1 MVSGSEYK
9 RVCRNCL
16 RFEPIAEDI
25 GKCRLKGKQVKAED
39 SCENFCREIELLN
52 NNDGWF
58 VLAGFRTAGP
68 FQYLED
74 IDHVSVAEQLGVEP
88 KEVFKAKMRAYRSP
102 STPINV
108 DDGCIELDNLTI
120 QPIFN
125 GLAKK
130 IHPAIGV
137 VDGVAYV
144 GVYLPCIISTSKGET
159 KEKELPFLITS
170 DRKKILCNQEILSR
184 LKWKLEYKVIGFEN
198 RWSLESIEAFLN
210 GTAKVDLASV
220 YEMVKEAWE
229 TYIEFENPVVYDFL
243 TLWTIGTYFFH
254 LFNAYPYVYIG
265 GLKRTGKTKV
275 LTVASLMCFNAI
287 FSNNLSTS
295 AIFRLI
301 QSGRCTLLMDETEKL
316 ANKERAS
323 ELRNLLLSGYKRGA
337 KVYRVEKTGKDRLV
351 PEAFEVYSPKMIANI
366 RGIEDVLEDRCITL
380 IMKRGKNKQILNSE
394 PQVNDPLWQ
403 EIRNSLYLL
412 YLTYFS
418 ELSELN
424 ELCEYSGKD
433 IAERELEL
441 WKPIFVLAKFFDST
455 IPHGSQNSLSSLS
468 SLYDRMVEF
477 AKQKVREKQIEN
489 MTEVGEYVLV
499 QTLLKIVKENRYY
512 RVKEIRDSM
521 ATYFDEDQRWLTT
534 AWVGRALRRLG
545 FTEKHRVGTG
555 YEYLI
560 KTQAV
565 QDLAERLGIKPQ
577 PESQTQQ
584 IKQAEGP
591 LMKVCRQ
598 PTLTEENLRLVL
610 GKIRE
615 VCRHKLYITTEELEH
630 ETGLDKDKLLEILRT
645 LHKEGKIV
653 EYHQGCWKP
662 VE

>member
-1 MVSGSEYK
+1 MMVSEFEHK
-9 RVCRNCL
+9 RVCKNCL

-25 GKCRLKGKQVKAED
+25 GKCRLEGRQVKAED

-52 NNDGWF
+52 NSDGWF

-108 DDGCIELDNLTI
+108 DDSFIELDNLTI

-125 GLAKK
+125 GLSKK

-144 GVYLPCIISTSKGET
+144 GVHLPCIVSSKGEA
-159 KEKELPFLITS
+159 KERELPFLITS
-170 DRKKILCNQEILSR
+170 DRKKILCNQEVLAK
-184 LKWKLEYKVIGFEN
+184 LKWKLEYRVVGFEN

-210 GTAKVDLASV
+210 GTAKVDPANV
-220 YEMVKEAWE
+220 YKMVKEAWK

-254 LFNAYPYVYIG
+254 LFNAYPYVYVS
-265 GLKRTGKTKV
+265 GLKRSGKTKV

-366 RGIEDVLEDRCITL
+366 RGIEDVLEDRCITI

-412 YLTYFS
+412 YLTYFGEVS
-418 ELSELN
+418 ELTELY
-424 ELCEYSGKD
+424 EYSGKD

-455 IPHGSQNSLSSLS
+455 FPHTSQGSES
-468 SLYDRMVEF
+468 SLYSLMVEF
-477 AKQKVREKQIEN
+477 ARQKVREKQIEN
-489 MTEVGEYVLV
+489 MTETGEYILV
-499 QTLLKIVKENRYY
+499 QTLLKIVNENRYY
-512 RVKEIRDSM
+512 KVKEIRDSM
-521 ATYFDEDQRWLTT
+521 ATYFDEEQKWLTT

-560 KTQAV
+560 KRQAV

-577 PESQTQQ
+577 EESQIQQ
-584 IKQAEGP
+584 TEQKESSIA
-591 LMKVCRQ
+591 KVCWIC
-598 PTLTEENLRLVL
+598 
-610 GKIRE
+610 GKPILEQFEKWTYDASTGKPCHVECLHE
-615 VCRHKLYITTEELEH
+615 VKKEL
-630 ETGLDKDKLLEILRT
+630 KD
-645 LHKEGKIV
+645 
-653 EYHQGCWKP
+653 
-662 VE
+662 